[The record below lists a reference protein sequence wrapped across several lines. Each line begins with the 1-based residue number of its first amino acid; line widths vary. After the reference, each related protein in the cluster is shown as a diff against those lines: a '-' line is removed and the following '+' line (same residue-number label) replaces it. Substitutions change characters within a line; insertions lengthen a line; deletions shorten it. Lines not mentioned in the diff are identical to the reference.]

1 MPGDVERLRQMIT
14 GYTISQ
20 VIAVAAT
27 LDLADMMAKD
37 AMTPEQL
44 ATKTGAH
51 GPALTRLLHALV
63 ALGLAEEPHAGQFRM
78 TALGSLLRK
87 GAPECDLA
95 LMAGSE
101 FNWRTWGDLLYAVR
115 TGETAFE
122 HIFGM
127 KNFEW
132 IALKPERAA
141 AFDAYMANYTQRA
154 AAAILATYDF
164 SPYRLIV
171 DIGGGNGVLMN
182 GILSS
187 TPAEGIIFDTL
198 TGIEGAKQRLGV
210 EVAGRYQLLAG
221 DFFQTVPEGGDA
233 YILKSILHDWND
245 HDAIAI
251 LRNCQRAMRSD
262 STLVVI
268 ERLLPERVEN
278 SAAHREIVMMDFG
291 RLVEQKLSLGTDQC
305 WVCISRR
312 REVSHRIVPRGERR
326 AKPRD
331 IQLLGEEVVAQ
342 VIAFRRVH
350 GRIELNQYVAGF
362 DRLPVL
368 HPNGAYHTGLER
380 LDDLGATAWH
390 DLSGCRCNDVDR
402 TPPGPDQR
410 RAEQHDDGDTDR
422 TADRR
427 WRCFHDLERGW
438 QEGQLFVAPFVRA
451 PECDDAPHWV
461 DVHGGFSRLQG
472 CLPAADATMHSD
484 RLF

>member
-44 ATKTGAH
+44 ATKTGGH

-122 HIFGM
+122 HVFGM

-154 AAAILATYDF
+154 AAAILAAYDF
-164 SPYRLIV
+164 SRYRLIV

-198 TGIEGAKQRLGV
+198 TGIEGAKQRLGA

-278 SAAHREIVMMDFG
+278 SAAHREIMMMDLHMLVMLNG
-291 RLVEQKLSLGTDQC
+291 RERSKAEYAALLAAAGLRLTATIPTSSQYAVM
-305 WVCISRR
+305 
-312 REVSHRIVPRGERR
+312 EVL
-326 AKPRD
+326 K
-331 IQLLGEEVVAQ
+331 
-342 VIAFRRVH
+342 
-350 GRIELNQYVAGF
+350 
-362 DRLPVL
+362 
-368 HPNGAYHTGLER
+368 
-380 LDDLGATAWH
+380 
-390 DLSGCRCNDVDR
+390 
-402 TPPGPDQR
+402 
-410 RAEQHDDGDTDR
+410 
-422 TADRR
+422 
-427 WRCFHDLERGW
+427 
-438 QEGQLFVAPFVRA
+438 
-451 PECDDAPHWV
+451 
-461 DVHGGFSRLQG
+461 
-472 CLPAADATMHSD
+472 ADASSAINIDHA
-484 RLF
+484 

>member
-122 HIFGM
+122 HVFGM

-154 AAAILATYDF
+154 AAAILAAYDF
-164 SPYRLIV
+164 SRYRLIV

-198 TGIEGAKQRLGV
+198 TGIEGAKQRLGA

-268 ERLLPERVEN
+268 ERLLPERV
-278 SAAHREIVMMDFG
+278 REFCCAPRDRDDGSPHACDAQRPRTIKSRICCASCCCWPSLDRDDPHLLAIRCHGSVEG
-291 RLVEQKLSLGTDQC
+291 R
-305 WVCISRR
+305 
-312 REVSHRIVPRGERR
+312 RIVSDKYRACMMRR
-326 AKPRD
+326 YLEILYFFGG
-331 IQLLGEEVVAQ
+331 IQ
-342 VIAFRRVH
+342 
-350 GRIELNQYVAGF
+350 
-362 DRLPVL
+362 
-368 HPNGAYHTGLER
+368 
-380 LDDLGATAWH
+380 
-390 DLSGCRCNDVDR
+390 DV
-402 TPPGPDQR
+402 
-410 RAEQHDDGDTDR
+410 
-422 TADRR
+422 
-427 WRCFHDLERGW
+427 
-438 QEGQLFVAPFVRA
+438 
-451 PECDDAPHWV
+451 
-461 DVHGGFSRLQG
+461 S
-472 CLPAADATMHSD
+472 
-484 RLF
+484 